1 MPGRSRSRSRGVR
14 SVLSVLAL
22 ALAAVCMALL
32 LGLGAAGSAAASAGE
47 AAYPLTSPTPTNTPT
62 TPTNTPGQAP
72 TATPTL
78 SGTTTP
84 TTTATVTVT
93 ATTTKTATAT
103 ATATSDSSGGGTG
116 GLGGDTG
123 PQPTKVV
130 FTQPNGGNG
139 GGGPLGGLSPSTI
152 GSSGLLFAATG
163 SCIVALLGL
172 IVAAI
177 ALMVLVQGGYGPY
190 LRALLRGKRAGR
202 GSEKGDLSAQLAGS
216 EWDAGYAGN
225 ADYRA
230 SSPQGGAGP
239 RRHPY
244 DDGYGSNVQAGY
256 EPRRDAPARSQP
268 VRRSPPS
275 SRSRPDWR

>member
-1 MPGRSRSRSRGVR
+1 MAGRSRSRSRGVR
-14 SVLSVLAL
+14 SALSVLAL
-22 ALAAVCMALL
+22 ALAAVCLALL
-32 LGLGAAGSAAASAGE
+32 LGLGAADRAAAFPGGA
-47 AAYPLTSPTPTNTPT
+47 TSPLDTPT
-62 TPTNTPGQAP
+62 TPTDTPTQAPP
-72 TATPTL
+72 TATSTP
-78 SGTTTP
+78 SASTP
-84 TTTATVTVT
+84 TTTATVTAT
-93 ATTTKTATAT
+93 ATTTATAT
-103 ATATSDSSGGGTG
+103 ATVTATATSSSGGGTG

-139 GGGPLGGLSPSTI
+139 DGGPLGGLSPSTI

-190 LRALLRGKRAGR
+190 LRELLRGKRADR
-202 GSEKGDLSAQLAGS
+202 GSQKGDLGAQLAGS
-216 EWDAGYAGN
+216 DWDAGYAGN

-244 DDGYGSNVQAGY
+244 DDGYGSNFQTGY
-256 EPRRDAPARSQP
+256 DAPARSQP
-268 VRRSPPS
+268 VRRPPSS

>member
-1 MPGRSRSRSRGVR
+1 MAGRSRSRSRGVR
-14 SVLSVLAL
+14 SALSVLAL
-22 ALAAVCMALL
+22 ALAAVCLALL
-32 LGLGAAGSAAASAGE
+32 LGLGAADRAAAFPGGA
-47 AAYPLTSPTPTNTPT
+47 TSPLDTT
-62 TPTNTPGQAP
+62 TPTDTPTQAPP
-72 TATPTL
+72 TATSTP
-78 SGTTTP
+78 SASTP
-84 TTTATVTVT
+84 TTTATVTAT
-93 ATTTKTATAT
+93 ATPTETATATVT
-103 ATATSDSSGGGTG
+103 ATATSSSGGGTG

-139 GGGPLGGLSPSTI
+139 DGGPLGGLSPSTI

-190 LRALLRGKRAGR
+190 LRALLRSKRTRPGAG
-202 GSEKGDLSAQLAGS
+202 KGDLSPQLAGPD
-216 EWDAGYAGN
+216 WDAGN
-225 ADYRA
+225 ADYGA
-230 SSPQGGAGP
+230 YSPQGGAAP

-244 DDGYGSNVQAGY
+244 DDGYGPNSQTGY
-256 EPRRDAPARSQP
+256 EAPARSQP
-268 VRRSPPS
+268 VRRSPSS